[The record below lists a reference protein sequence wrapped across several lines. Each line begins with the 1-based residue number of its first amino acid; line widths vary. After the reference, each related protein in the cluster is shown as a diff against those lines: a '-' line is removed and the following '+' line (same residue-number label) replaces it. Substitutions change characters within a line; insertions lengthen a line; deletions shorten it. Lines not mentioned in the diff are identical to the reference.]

1 MTGNDRKIMFILAA
15 ISAIIGVMLATQLRS
30 NLSPQTTESRSITEL
45 RSTLQKELEK
55 HKSLLADISK
65 YELLFYQY
73 ETALDEG
80 ESVEVMKEELAR
92 ARKLAGMVSLTGPGI
107 TVRIVDGVHPQTMLL
122 PEHGTDTGTGE
133 TDLDGDSKQEL
144 DEVAEDSPFS
154 VSQDQTPSAPN
165 NGSDFTDN
173 GGIAA
178 TEIRGDD
185 EASGDAENPVGNPP
199 PLLMGED
206 LHLLVNELLVNGA
219 KAVSI
224 NGHRLIA
231 TSAIRNVG
239 NSIQVNT
246 KFIQP
251 PYVIKALGD
260 PETLISGLKLANIE
274 GYFQLVNKT
283 VLTEKHE
290 QLYIPAY
297 QDEQSVRYMR
307 PVKAK
312 GDS

>member
-1 MTGNDRKIMFILAA
+1 MMENHRKIMFILAA

-30 NLSPQTTESRSITEL
+30 NLNPQHTESRSITEL

-55 HKSLLADISK
+55 HKNLLADISK
-65 YELLFYQY
+65 YELLYYQY

-80 ESVEVMKEELAR
+80 QSVEVMKEELAR
-92 ARKLAGMVSLTGPGI
+92 ARKLAGLVSLQGPGI
-107 TVRIVDGVHPQTMLL
+107 TVEILDAPVFPNPLLTEQLHQPQQEHLSDALERPL
-122 PEHGTDTGTGE
+122 PATSPDASSF
-133 TDLDGDSKQEL
+133 DSS
-144 DEVAEDSPFS
+144 SPS
-154 VSQDQTPSAPN
+154 PRTLE
-165 NGSDFTDN
+165 NGSDYTENEWPLVN
-173 GGIAA
+173 GDEQNGSTTTVEGGAA
-178 TEIRGDD
+178 H
-185 EASGDAENPVGNPP
+185 
-199 PLLMGED
+199 PLLIDED
-206 LHLLVNELLVNGA
+206 LHWLVNELLVNGA

-239 NSIQVNT
+239 PNIQVNT
-246 KFIQP
+246 KVIRP

-260 PETLISGLKLANIE
+260 PDTLISGLKLANLE

-283 VLTEKHE
+283 VRMEKHE

-297 QDEQSVRYMR
+297 QEQQTVRYMR